1 MRLTAVSYTFVLVCA
16 FLSPTNPDT
25 ASCSHF
31 LPCLPNPRTSP
42 YRNGCAG
49 ACALKRRETLVA
61 DADLIPLHTR
71 QVKVSR
77 NMPKVDG
84 AEARLARR
92 KLRAVLGK
100 DQTAGEVHA
109 WCLEQNERLKSE
121 GKTSPEHLYPEL
133 TRKSYTAF
141 MRKGK
146 RTASHTV
153 LRAINAYCEAHGS
166 RNQRH
171 AARQSTSDEED
182 DDDLGDDNYGGG
194 DGSGSN
200 NSDGDC
206 ACSASAAGNS
216 NKKMSTGKQRSSRH
230 KARKNIISNIMEIG
244 VPWWQF

>member
-1 MRLTAVSYTFVLVCA
+1 MCGALKMRLTAVSNTFALVCA

-61 DADLIPLHTR
+61 DADLSPLHAR

-109 WCLEQNERLKSE
+109 WCLEQNERLKHAISVALVHMRAFVVVETLSE
-121 GKTSPEHLYPEL
+121 GPNK
-133 TRKSYTAF
+133 
-141 MRKGK
+141 
-146 RTASHTV
+146 
-153 LRAINAYCEAHGS
+153 AHGLK
-166 RNQRH
+166 NRH
-171 AARQSTSDEED
+171 WSLA
-182 DDDLGDDNYGGG
+182 
-194 DGSGSN
+194 
-200 NSDGDC
+200 
-206 ACSASAAGNS
+206 
-216 NKKMSTGKQRSSRH
+216 QRSIPINTTLSVRYSPVHMGIYGISVLEWSRIAFRT
-230 KARKNIISNIMEIG
+230 KGFQCCGSATPGSPLAASCRIL
-244 VPWWQF
+244 P

>member
-1 MRLTAVSYTFVLVCA
+1 MCLADVSYTFALVRA

-61 DADLIPLHTR
+61 DADLSPLHTR

-153 LRAINAYCEAHGS
+153 LRAINAYCDAHGS
-166 RNQRH
+166 RDQRH

-182 DDDLGDDNYGGG
+182 DDDDDDDDDDGGG
-194 DGSGSN
+194 NDDDGSGN
-200 NSDGDC
+200 AEAGD
-206 ACSASAAGNS
+206 AIAAGDAAV
-216 NKKMSTGKQRSSRH
+216 GL
-230 KARKNIISNIMEIG
+230 
-244 VPWWQF
+244 